1 MIPNHVLILGAP
13 NTGKLRICELVSCQN
28 LDFSSVDSKSHSG
41 LIFKTDLSTKYY
53 SLMLNL
59 LVDEYP
65 QQRRNSK
72 YDSEEEED
80 KINSL
85 KIWLNEF
92 LSDDFQELREAID
105 GLIFCF
111 RIDQDSLEYIEKCL
125 SIFSEVRDKL
135 SEDRGDGL
143 FSVVVGDSK
152 ARKIN
157 EDVEDL
163 VIPFGFEYV
172 NLFEKG
178 EDEYRDKIGQ
188 DRLLEIIET
197 HEWSQMDL
205 KKGRDQDAYDE
216 NKRNKISDMTKGL
229 LDVQDKQDGQNGQY
243 GQDEAQSKQIDLD
256 AVLMKVQQAKQNVN
270 NNDMDDDQKEAY
282 VHKVIKDII
291 DFI

>member
-13 NTGKLRICELVSCQN
+13 NTGKLRICELISSRN

-53 SLMLNL
+53 SLKLNL

-65 QQRRNSK
+65 QQRCNSGCGL
-72 YDSEEEED
+72 EEEEE
-80 KINSL
+80 KINAL
-85 KIWLNEF
+85 KLWLNEF

-111 RIDQDSLEYIEKCL
+111 RIDQDSLKYIEECL
-125 SIFSEVRDKL
+125 SVFSDLRDKL
-135 SEDRGDGL
+135 NEDRGDGS
-143 FSVVVGDSK
+143 FSVVVGDSNE
-152 ARKIN
+152 RKIN
-157 EDVEDL
+157 EHVEDL

-178 EDEYRDKIGQ
+178 EDEFRDKIGQ

-205 KKGRDQDAYDE
+205 KKGSQGAYDE
-216 NKRNKISDMTKGL
+216 KKRNKMSDMTKGL
-229 LDVQDKQDGQNGQY
+229 LDGQDEQDGQY
-243 GQDEAQSKQIDLD
+243 GKDETQSKLINLD
-256 AVLMKVQQAKQNVN
+256 DVLMKVQQAKQNVS

-282 VHKVIKDII
+282 ANKVIKDII

>member
-13 NTGKLRICELVSCQN
+13 NTGKLRICELISSRN
-28 LDFSSVDSKSHSG
+28 LDFSSIDSKSHSG

-53 SLMLNL
+53 SLKLNL

-65 QQRRNSK
+65 QQRCNS
-72 YDSEEEED
+72 DRGLEEEEE
-80 KINSL
+80 KINAL
-85 KIWLNEF
+85 KLWLNEF

-111 RIDQDSLEYIEKCL
+111 RIDQDSLKYIEECL
-125 SIFSEVRDKL
+125 NVFSDIRDKL
-135 SEDRGDGL
+135 NEDKGDGL
-143 FSVVVGDSK
+143 FSVVVGDSN
-152 ARKIN
+152 ATKIN

-178 EDEYRDKIGQ
+178 EDEFRDKIGQ

-205 KKGRDQDAYDE
+205 KQGRDQDVYDE
-216 NKRNKISDMTKGL
+216 TKRNKMSSMTEGL
-229 LDVQDKQDGQNGQY
+229 LD
-243 GQDEAQSKQIDLD
+243 GQDEEEGQDEKDETQSKLIDLD
-256 AVLMKVQQAKQNVN
+256 DVLMKVQQAKQNVN
-270 NNDMDDDQKEAY
+270 NNDMDDAQKEAY
-282 VHKVIKDII
+282 ANKVVKDII